1 VHRNFFS
8 TPLFFL
14 FDPLDNME
22 ALVAM
27 GLAGNVVQFVQF
39 SGQLISLAKEIKKK
53 GAPSSLI
60 DLRKV
65 AQNLAQQT
73 RVIVTRVKANTATH
87 EQEEQVCR
95 ESTVIKDLGE
105 H

>member
-1 VHRNFFS
+1 
-8 TPLFFL
+8 
-14 FDPLDNME
+14 ME
-22 ALVAM
+22 ALVAI
-27 GLAGNVVQFVQF
+27 GLGGNVVQFVQF

-53 GAPSSLI
+53 GAPSSLV

-65 AQNLAQQT
+65 AQNLIQQT
-73 RVIVTRVKANTATH
+73 RIIVTRLKANTAIL

-95 ESTVIKDLGE
+95 ASTVTKDLGK